1 MGYAALPDNSC
12 SDSVCDIAVGDK
24 VQWECDGELMFAR
37 PLQVVAVSNDGG
49 YVYVQG
55 RCEPLPRAQ
64 VTAVMS
70 SASVVP
76 TTDTDTV
83 MRQDTF
89 MLKEGMVLM
98 QYPACLT
105 AQSFEDLTD
114 WLLLQHRKIGRFV
127 NSHDKPALT
136 RVNTES

>member
-1 MGYAALPDNSC
+1 
-12 SDSVCDIAVGDK
+12 
-24 VQWECDGELMFAR
+24 
-37 PLQVVAVSNDGG
+37 
-49 YVYVQG
+49 
-55 RCEPLPRAQ
+55 
-64 VTAVMS
+64 
-70 SASVVP
+70 
-76 TTDTDTV
+76 
-83 MRQDTF
+83 
-89 MLKEGMVLM
+89 MVLM